1 MDFNKKVL
9 LSKAN
14 TASFR
19 DPNGFIFQQDGDI
32 YRYISPLYKEKFFS
46 FTESGFYEEL
56 FQKNCLIHHE
66 LLTSDFPDD
75 SLIIKP
81 KKISFISYPYEW
93 SFSQLKDAALL
104 TLNIFRTALEHN
116 FILKDASAYNIQFL
130 EGRPIFIDTLSFD
143 NYIEGKPWIA
153 YKQFCQHFL
162 FPLAAASYIDIRMI
176 QLLKVFIDGIPIEMA
191 KNIFPYKAILN
202 FGVDLHLIFHSLFL
216 QKKDW
221 NNFQQVRNRKMSKQ
235 SLTGLIESLE
245 NTISKLKIKKQ
256 SSTWEKYYSE
266 HHSEEY
272 RIAKK
277 ELVKE
282 YLQTINENNIWDLG
296 SNDGF
301 FSRIAASL
309 NKDVISFDSDPNCV
323 ENNYLRVKKNSE
335 KNILPLLMD
344 FTNPSSSI
352 GWANSERRSL
362 SERGPA
368 DAILALALIHHLA
381 IANNIPLE
389 MISNFF
395 ASNCKWLIIEFV
407 PKSDPKVK
415 ELLRFREDI
424 FPNYDINNF
433 EKSFLMN
440 FEIIKKNNI
449 GNTDRILYFL
459 KKR

>member
-32 YRYISPLYKEKFFS
+32 FRYISPLYKEKYFS
-46 FTESGFYEEL
+46 FTESGFYEKL
-56 FQKNCLIHHE
+56 FQKNYLIHHE
-66 LLTSDFPDD
+66 LLTSDFADG

-81 KKISFISYPYEW
+81 KKIPFISYPYEW

-116 FILKDASAYNIQFL
+116 LILKDASAYNIQFL

-143 NYIEGKPWIA
+143 NYIIGQPWIA
-153 YKQFCQHFL
+153 YKQFCQHFI
-162 FPLAAASYIDIRMI
+162 FPLAAASYIDIRMV

-191 KNIFPYKAILN
+191 KNFLPFKAFLR
-202 FGVDLHLIFHSLFL
+202 FGVELHLILHSLFL
-216 QKKDW
+216 QKANRKKIRQ
-221 NNFQQVRNRKMSKQ
+221 NQNRKMLKN
-235 SLTGLIESLE
+235 SLFGLIDSLE
-245 NTISKLKIKKQ
+245 NTVINLKTNKQ
-256 SSTWEKYYSE
+256 PTTWEKYYEE
-266 HHSEEY
+266 HHTDEY
-272 RIAKK
+272 RTAKK
-277 ELVKE
+277 ELVIE
-282 YLQTINENNIWDLG
+282 YLQGVGGNNIWDLG

-362 SERGPA
+362 SERGPV

-395 ASNCKWLIIEFV
+395 GSNCKWLIIEFV

-433 EKSFLMN
+433 EKIFIMN